1 MKNLIF
7 FVVGAVAGFF
17 FFKTCTPAQPEI
29 QATDN
34 IDRIDSLTVLVQDG
48 ERQLVENEK
57 IIQEMQTLIDGLRK
71 KEREG
76 NRTAGKLAAIIE
88 NQKKELEAERAKIQR
103 LTVLL
108 ANTKAEFETQLE
120 EIGVGDEVG
129 VDLPEY
135 TTYYKDSANWF
146 ELSGKINPNTRKA
159 TFSMTARNEFIISD
173 FSAQDGKAR
182 FRVESRNPYT
192 YVMPGTNSFEFP
204 IGIEKPKQR
213 RFGLGITAGVIAGQD
228 LINKRIVAGYGLS
241 TGLTYRIF

>member
-71 KEREG
+71 KELEG

-192 YVMPGTNSFEFP
+192 FALPGTNTFSVP
-204 IGIEKPKQR
+204 VTTEKPKQR
-213 RFGLGITAGVIAGQD
+213 RFGIGLTLGTFAVKD
-228 LINKRIVAGYGLS
+228 YFSENVTLGYGGGI
-241 TGLTYRIF
+241 GLYYRLL